1 MNPAWRRGIPLICG
15 LAAIATVLTARV
27 GLPDLFLRMQ
37 LACFDALQRAAPW
50 ADSGSRVRVVNI
62 DDESLRRLGQW
73 PWSRSTL
80 AALVRNLQDDGAR
93 AIAFDVIFAESD
105 RTSPS
110 RLIEEW
116 AAKYDL
122 DVPSFSQKLPDF
134 DRLFAATLARGRV
147 VDGFA
152 LLSTDNGL
160 VPPKG
165 PAVATIGGD
174 PSITLA
180 PFEGA
185 VPNIDVLQGATAGH
199 GNLAIVAGRDEVI
212 RKIPLL
218 AAFKGRVVPSLSLEA
233 LRVAEDDDTIRVRAE
248 RVRGPLGPIT
258 GYTVRV
264 GDYDFPLDSDGSFWL
279 RHSEPL
285 ARPAISAWRLLEERQ
300 DAALADQV
308 RGRIVLIGAS
318 AIGLSDLHATPLY
331 PFEPGVNLHARAIE
345 QIMARRFVTRPAWA
359 EGAEWIGAALLP
371 CMFVFFLSFASL
383 RIAAPLTAVSFPAL
397 AFVAW
402 RLFVGPGLL
411 FDPSLIALTI
421 AGSGLAASFARYL
434 VSERDARR
442 LRSAFMHYLSPEFV
456 DVLAR
461 DPSHLR
467 LGGAWREMTFLFTDL
482 EGFTSLTEAGAP
494 RDVVALL
501 NDYLDGLCRIA
512 MAHGGTVDKIVGDAV
527 HVMFNAPLDQPDH
540 AERAVRCALAMDNFA
555 QEFATEQN
563 ARGVALGVT
572 RIGVNSGRAIV
583 GNFGG
588 SRRFDYTAHG
598 DAVNI
603 AARLEAANKLLGTRI
618 CIAAATADRVAGVAF
633 LPIGTLILR
642 GKSLGVDVV
651 TPADAVVASSWRA
664 AYLAAFAGMA
674 SGDEGGSAALM
685 ALYERYRS
693 DPVLALHARRIL
705 AGERSLKIAA

>member
-1 MNPAWRRGIPLICG
+1 
-15 LAAIATVLTARV
+15 
-27 GLPDLFLRMQ
+27 
-37 LACFDALQRAAPW
+37 
-50 ADSGSRVRVVNI
+50 
-62 DDESLRRLGQW
+62 
-73 PWSRSTL
+73 
-80 AALVRNLQDDGAR
+80 
-93 AIAFDVIFAESD
+93 
-105 RTSPS
+105 
-110 RLIEEW
+110 
-116 AAKYDL
+116 
-122 DVPSFSQKLPDF
+122 
-134 DRLFAATLARGRV
+134 
-147 VDGFA
+147 
-152 LLSTDNGL
+152 
-160 VPPKG
+160 
-165 PAVATIGGD
+165 
-174 PSITLA
+174 
-180 PFEGA
+180 
-185 VPNIDVLQGATAGH
+185 
-199 GNLAIVAGRDEVI
+199 
-212 RKIPLL
+212 
-218 AAFKGRVVPSLSLEA
+218 
-233 LRVAEDDDTIRVRAE
+233 
-248 RVRGPLGPIT
+248 
-258 GYTVRV
+258 
-264 GDYDFPLDSDGSFWL
+264 
-279 RHSEPL
+279 
-285 ARPAISAWRLLEERQ
+285 
-300 DAALADQV
+300 
-308 RGRIVLIGAS
+308 
-318 AIGLSDLHATPLY
+318 
-331 PFEPGVNLHARAIE
+331 
-345 QIMARRFVTRPAWA
+345 
-359 EGAEWIGAALLP
+359 
-371 CMFVFFLSFASL
+371 
-383 RIAAPLTAVSFPAL
+383 
-397 AFVAW
+397 
-402 RLFVGPGLL
+402 
-411 FDPSLIALTI
+411 
-421 AGSGLAASFARYL
+421 
-434 VSERDARR
+434 

-467 LGGAWREMTFLFTDL
+467 LGGALREMTFLFTDL